1 MLFAVI
7 WLVDA
12 SWGRALNIAVRI
24 MRNLSSDS
32 SSKRPFLV
40 ATTVGIYQS
49 HIPISCTA
57 FPPTITVARV
67 RSLVLETVLVIGRG
81 KIARLVCDTAYSG
94 FSTFLSRISLFVIEW
109 RTGNLPFFLVA
120 CKWLCNPFS
129 VCRCPCSNA
138 WLAVLITAFALW
150 HGTWLAVDPLLL
162 SNLHSWPPKSFAG
175 EQGQR

>member
-12 SWGRALNIAVRI
+12 SWGRALNITVRV

-32 SSKRPFLV
+32 SSKRPFHV

-57 FPPTITVARV
+57 FPSTIIVARV

-81 KIARLVCDTAYSG
+81 KIACLVHVIQLTRIFQRLIVSEEG
-94 FSTFLSRISLFVIEW
+94 
-109 RTGNLPFFLVA
+109 
-120 CKWLCNPFS
+120 
-129 VCRCPCSNA
+129 
-138 WLAVLITAFALW
+138 
-150 HGTWLAVDPLLL
+150 
-162 SNLHSWPPKSFAG
+162 PKSFYVF
-175 EQGQR
+175 E